1 MKNIIDTGKVLLT
14 IQAFDNRTIT
24 EEMTLLWHEL
34 LEPYTLQD
42 CVQAV
47 KDHYE
52 ESKEWIMPVDI
63 ISRVKQIRSYRVG
76 RVQGVQLRPDDELIE
91 TEPGKGAQMVPDWR
105 QKISALTERI
115 ANGEITPDQYRAY
128 HDEKLSLQEL
138 MASAK
143 ELT

>member
-1 MKNIIDTGKVLLT
+1 MKTIIDTGKVLLT

-42 CVQAV
+42 CIQAV

-63 ISRVKQIRSYRVG
+63 ISRVKKVRAERAGAVRGI
-76 RVQGVQLRPDDELIE
+76 QLREDDELIPG
-91 TEPGKGAQMVPDWR
+91 EPG
-105 QKISALTERI
+105 
-115 ANGEITPDQYRAY
+115 
-128 HDEKLSLQEL
+128 EKS
-138 MASAK
+138 
-143 ELT
+143 

>member
-1 MKNIIDTGKVLLT
+1 MKAIIDTGKVLLT

-47 KDHYE
+47 KDHYA
-52 ESKEWIMPVDI
+52 ESRDWLMPVDVI
-63 ISRVKQIRSYRVG
+63 NRVKQVRAERAGAVRGI
-76 RVQGVQLRPDDELIE
+76 QLREEDELI
-91 TEPGKGAQMVPDWR
+91 PGAPGEKSQLVPDWR
-105 QKISALTERI
+105 EKVRALGERI
-115 ANGEITPDQYRAY
+115 RNGEISPAQYRAY
-128 HDEKLSLQEL
+128 HDGELSLEEL
-138 MASAK
+138 MQSAK